1 MINLGDRAAGS
12 TIHFKIT
19 TVTISGAPFSWV
31 GTPAISVYKDGG
43 TVEATAGITITND
56 FDART
61 GMHHVAIDL
70 SADGTFYAA
79 GSDFDVMITSGTVD
93 GVSVVGYV
101 IAHFTIDKL
110 KFTFSSAEIQQIRS
124 ALGIDGTKTAATGGQ
139 LQDVKTKTDSLGFSI
154 AGVVDA
160 NAVRW
165 KDSVP
170 ADLIAGRVD
179 ANAQVVADKTGYS
192 LLSAPGI
199 QKNAPFNN
207 FAFLMVL
214 ATDGRTPATGLSVS
228 GQRSIDGGVFAN
240 LANGVTEIGN
250 GWYKVNLAATDVN
263 GDFIALKFTA
273 TGADQRSIGIITEP

>member
-12 TIHFKIT
+12 TIHLHFT
-19 TVTISGAPFSWV
+19 TVEAAGTPFAWA

-43 TVEATAGITITND
+43 TVESTAGITIDNN

-61 GMHHVAIDL
+61 GLHHVAINL
-70 SADGTFYAA
+70 SADAIFYAA
-79 GSDFDVMITSGTVD
+79 GSDYGVVITSGTVN
-93 GVSVVGYV
+93 GVSIVGYV

-110 KFTFSSAEIQQIRS
+110 KFAFSAAEVEQMRD
-124 ALGIDGTKTAATGGQ
+124 ALGINGTKTAAVSGQ
-139 LQDVKTKTDSLGFSI
+139 LQAVKTKTDSLSFSI

-160 NAVRW
+160 NLVRW
-165 KDSVP
+165 KNIVP
-170 ADLIAGRVD
+170 ADLISGRVD

-207 FAFLMVL
+207 FAFLMVS
-214 ATDGRTPATGLSVS
+214 AADGRTPATGLSVS
-228 GQRSIDGGVFAN
+228 GQRSIDGGLFAN

-250 GWYKVNLAATDVN
+250 GWYKVNLAATDLN

-273 TGADQRSIGIITEP
+273 TGADQRNIGIITEP

>member
-19 TVTISGAPFSWV
+19 TVANTGAPFAWI
-31 GTPAISVYKDGG
+31 GTPAVSVYKDGG
-43 TVEATAGITITND
+43 TVESTAGITITND

-79 GSDFDVMITSGTVD
+79 GSDFDVVITSGTVN
-93 GVSVVGYV
+93 GVSIVGYV
-101 IAHFTIDKL
+101 IAHFTIGKSI
-110 KFTFSSAEIQQIRS
+110 FVFSSAEVEQIRD
-124 ALGIDGTKTAATGGQ
+124 ALGINGTKTAATGGQ
-139 LQDVKTKTDSLGFSI
+139 LQVVKTKTDSFNFTV

-160 NAVRW
+160 NTVRW
-165 KDSVP
+165 KNILP
-170 ADLIAGRVD
+170 ADLISGRVD
-179 ANAQVVADKTGYS
+179 ANAQVIADKTGYS

-228 GQRSIDGGVFAN
+228 GQRSIDGGLFAN

-263 GDFIALKFTA
+263 GEFIALKFTA
-273 TGADQRSIGIITEP
+273 TGADQRNIGIITEP

>member
-12 TIHFKIT
+12 TIHCKIT
-19 TVTISGAPFSWV
+19 TVANTGAPSAWT

-43 TVEATAGITITND
+43 TVESTAGVTITND
-56 FDART
+56 FDGRT
-61 GMHHVAIDL
+61 GMHHFAIDL
-70 SADGTFYAA
+70 SADATFYAA
-79 GSDFDVMITSGTVD
+79 GSDFDVVITSGTVN

-110 KFTFSSAEIQQIRS
+110 KFAFSAAEVEQIRD
-124 ALGIDGTKTAATGGQ
+124 ALGINGTKTAAVNGQ
-139 LQDVKTKTDSLGFSI
+139 LQTVKTKTDSLSFSI

-165 KDSVP
+165 KNVVP
-170 ADLIAGRVD
+170 ADLISGRVD

-199 QKNAPFNN
+199 QKNAPFAN
-207 FAFLMVL
+207 FAFLMVNV
-214 ATDGRTPATGLSVS
+214 TDGRTPATGLSVS

-273 TGADQRSIGIITEP
+273 TGADQRNIGIITEP